1 MSTNENIL
9 KSLAVLEQNLKD
21 IKSAKDQVNEVV
33 TSSGDLAQAIESYNS
48 SFDGLARNLETVLL
62 EIKSVNTNTISI
74 LTTKIKLFNDE
85 IVKLSELD
93 FKKSFNSAEKEIVK
107 QFENDLKERLV
118 ILDEKT
124 EKFDEQ
130 VKKLI
135 EFDFTNSFKSI
146 ETKVIEQFEKD
157 LKASLDPFNEKS
169 IDLQTK
175 INDLKAQI
183 DRLEKI
189 DLEKHFDELQ
199 KTLSDIFGAINAI
212 NLNITNVVQK
222 LTGIVKTIGDI
233 QSTLTLNHKE
243 AKQLINSF
251 RESTNKHL
259 NDIEEEAS
267 KNVELLQN
275 QIKSLSQQNQ
285 LLKKEVKSN
294 GIIQLI
300 GFVLVLAI
308 VTYLIIKV

>member
-135 EFDFTNSFKSI
+135 EFDFTNSFK
-146 ETKVIEQFEKD
+146 
-157 LKASLDPFNEKS
+157 
-169 IDLQTK
+169 
-175 INDLKAQI
+175 
-183 DRLEKI
+183 
-189 DLEKHFDELQ
+189 
-199 KTLSDIFGAINAI
+199 
-212 NLNITNVVQK
+212 
-222 LTGIVKTIGDI
+222 
-233 QSTLTLNHKE
+233 
-243 AKQLINSF
+243 
-251 RESTNKHL
+251 
-259 NDIEEEAS
+259 
-267 KNVELLQN
+267 
-275 QIKSLSQQNQ
+275 
-285 LLKKEVKSN
+285 
-294 GIIQLI
+294 
-300 GFVLVLAI
+300 
-308 VTYLIIKV
+308 